1 MLELF
6 TITVE
11 IPLPCVIALI
21 LLFGAHAHVK
31 VWCKKIKKFT
41 KLLKEANDQ
50 KEKDSESTDT

>member
-21 LLFGAHAHVK
+21 LLFGARAHVK
-31 VWCKKIKKFT
+31 AWCKRIKKLT
-41 KLLKEANDQ
+41 KSLKEANDQ
-50 KEKDSESTDT
+50 KEKDSESTNT